1 MAARTVFCSYARGD
15 AEAVRAIATE
25 LDKLGQQ
32 VWIDQKL
39 SGGQSWWNT
48 ILEQVRTCD
57 CFLLALSEK
66 SLRSKACRAELDY
79 AYRLGRT
86 ILPVVVGPVIDALV
100 PGYVAELHRV
110 EAGDTHG
117 LARAL
122 LSLSPTP
129 SLPVP
134 LPEPPPV
141 PISYLDGLATQ
152 LDRDELTLNE
162 QRILEADLKQ
172 RLENPEEREA
182 AIVLL
187 RRLRQHPSIT
197 EFVAREVEADLASVV
212 PPPIPDPAP
221 IPIPDPIP
229 DPIPVPD
236 PGPITGPTPRTLADQ
251 IDDESRRRPVA
262 ARRPSPRTGAPTPP
276 RPPPRAR
283 AAAAPASSWRRPWRW
298 CWPSPGWPSGPWC
311 PPAAT
316 AATTGTARTSRP
328 RSSSRAAPTAAAGTT
343 ATSGGSTRTTDPPTT
358 EPRTT
363 ERPDTTE
370 AQISGEG
377 SAVD

>member
-1 MAARTVFCSYARGD
+1 MFCSYARGD

-48 ILEQVRTCD
+48 ILEQVRACD

-86 ILPVVVGPVIDALV
+86 ILPVVVGPVTDALV

-129 SLPVP
+129 PLPDP
-134 LPEPPPV
+134 LPEPPLV

-197 EFVAREVEADLASVV
+197 EFVAREVEADLASVA

-221 IPIPDPIP
+221 IPIPDPAP
-229 DPIPVPD
+229 F
-236 PGPITGPTPRTLADQ
+236 TGPTPRTLADQ
-251 IDDESRRRPVA
+251 IDYESRRRPVA
-262 ARRPSPRTGAPTPP
+262 ATTAEPAYGRSY
-276 RPPPRAR
+276 
-283 AAAAPASSWRRPWRW
+283 APASA
-298 CWPSPGWPSGPWC
+298 PSRSGGSR
-311 PPAAT
+311 
-316 AATTGTARTSRP
+316 TGVLV
-328 RSSSRAAPTAAAGTT
+328 AAAVVVVLALAGLAIWAVATGGGDGGNDGHDTDVSTEIEQPDGTDGGNEGTT
-343 ATSGGSTRTTDPPTT
+343 ATSGGSTRTTPQPT

-370 AQISGEG
+370 EQITGEG

>member
-1 MAARTVFCSYARGD
+1 MFCSYARGD
-15 AEAVRAIATE
+15 AEAVRAIAIE

-262 ARRPSPRTGAPTPP
+262 AKPAYGRAYTP
-276 RPPPRAR
+276 
-283 AAAAPASSWRRPWRW
+283 APASSR
-298 CWPSPGWPSGPWC
+298 SGGSR
-311 PPAAT
+311 
-316 AATTGTARTSRP
+316 TGVLV
-328 RSSSRAAPTAAAGTT
+328 AAAVAVVLALAGLAIWAVVSAGGNGGNDGNGTDVSTEVEQPGGTDDGGGGGGDTT

-370 AQISGEG
+370 EQTSGEG

>member
-1 MAARTVFCSYARGD
+1 MFCSYARGD
-15 AEAVRAIATE
+15 AEAVRAIAIE

-129 SLPVP
+129 PLPDP

-197 EFVAREVEADLASVV
+197 EFVAREVEADLASVA

-221 IPIPDPIP
+221 IPVPDPIP
-229 DPIPVPD
+229 APIPDPRPGPDHGPD
-236 PGPITGPTPRTLADQ
+236 PEDAGRPDRLRVPPAPGGGHG
-251 IDDESRRRPVA
+251 RR
-262 ARRPSPRTGAPTPP
+262 ARVRARVRP

-283 AAAAPASSWRRPWRW
+283 AAAAPASSWRRPWWW

-311 PPAAT
+311 PLAAT

-328 RSSSRAAPTAAAGTT
+328 RSSSRAAPTAAAAAAPRPPAAAAPGP
-343 ATSGGSTRTTDPPTT
+343 RPLTD
-358 EPRTT
+358 
-363 ERPDTTE
+363 
-370 AQISGEG
+370 
-377 SAVD
+377 